1 MSLYALTYKEPFIK
15 EAGTTG
21 TAAKYL
27 AAQALDGTTIASG
40 INSFLNWMPYTEKH
54 DTLWGRFSDK
64 DVDDLAEEYQKQWL
78 EETGDAAKAA
88 EKAKSLRRWG
98 VAANVAGMGAEAIG
112 LAALTGGVS
121 TLATGAK
128 AVGASAKAAKTLSTG
143 KKLYTY
149 AKAPFTFVKG
159 MGAGKAVTG
168 AGKLGQ
174 YVAGKAA
181 THGKVLQAGAN
192 TFNRVLGAYALSS
205 PVAKIS
211 NNLNE
216 AYSNGETDKRSAILD
231 GIQTI
236 ADYAPL
242 YAIATYGQTWKGR
255 LFGNGLAGTGLSV
268 LDPTGYLR
276 SRGNPNEAWRWDSVL
291 KREKVAQYDA
301 LKPVIY
307 RMGVNP
313 EYRADLATDLGLD
326 PKSTDDKIK
335 SELYRQADMQT
346 FQDAYLSQLYSAA
359 GVTAQDTQEQIEAK
373 LSQLSPESQSMLAF
387 GVAQK
392 YAKTGRTG
400 HLPALTASG
409 LLTPEQEQQLLTDA
423 YMAKFRLIDGR
434 YSNGSVEE
442 PTSKVIANRELA
454 RDPNLADATANVA
467 VNAMAQPNGTENV
480 SATNQYIAAKSF
492 ITSIKTD
499 PNKAFEYLERIGSEG
514 QLEAAELSPELKT
527 LFEEYMTAEN
537 ATEFIAGLNDD
548 NFKKCLFFA
557 QQSGNSGFLAQLTPH
572 VRKRFTDA
580 AVAESQKRIKARFD
594 EDPLGTAPLLVGA
607 WLNQKGIVGSDTA
620 QTIANP
626 FVFYGSI
633 LALLIGLPLIGSFL
647 SGFGGGGNNRGAQN
661 GYPNEGYKNLDA
673 YAQRMRGGAT
683 F

>member
-1 MSLYALTYKEPFIK
+1 MSLYVLAHKEPFIK

-27 AAQALDGTTIASG
+27 TAQALDGTTIASA
-40 INSFLNWMPYTEKH
+40 LNAGLNLLPWAEKH

-98 VAANVAGMGAEAIG
+98 VAANIAGMGAEAVG
-112 LAALTGGVS
+112 LAALTGGMS

-128 AVGASAKAAKTLSTG
+128 AVGASAKAAKTLSMG
-143 KKLYTY
+143 QKALTY
-149 AKAPFTFVKG
+149 AKAPITFVKG
-159 MGAGKAVTG
+159 MGAGKALTG
-168 AGKLGQ
+168 VGKLGQ
-174 YVAGKAA
+174 AGVNIAA
-181 THGKVLQAGAN
+181 KHGKVMQIGAGAL
-192 TFNRVLGAYALSS
+192 NRVLGTYAVAS
-205 PVAKIS
+205 PIAKIS

-231 GIQTI
+231 RIQTT
-236 ADYAPL
+236 ADTAPL
-242 YAIATYGQTWKGR
+242 YSALPWGAGWKRILGSTVAS
-255 LFGNGLAGTGLSV
+255 AGISYA
-268 LDPTGYLR
+268 DPIGYLR
-276 SRGNPNEAWRWDSVL
+276 SRFNPDEVWRRDNGL
-291 KREKVAQYDA
+291 KKERVAQYNE

-313 EYRADLATDLGLD
+313 EYRADLIMDLGLD

-335 SELYRQADMQT
+335 SELYRQTDMQV
-346 FQDAYLSQLYSAA
+346 FQSAYLSQLYSEAS
-359 GVTAQDTQEQIEAK
+359 VTEQDTPEQVKAK
-373 LSQLSPESQSMLAF
+373 LSQLSADKQAMLAF
-387 GVAQK
+387 GLAQE
-392 YAKTGRTG
+392 YAKAGRTG

-409 LLTPEQEQQLLTDA
+409 LLTPEQEQQLLKDA
-423 YMAKFRLIDGR
+423 YKAKFRLTDFR

-467 VNAMAQPNGTENV
+467 SNVMAQPSGTENV
-480 SATNQYIAAKSF
+480 SATNQHIAAQAFLS
-492 ITSIKTD
+492 SIKTD
-499 PNKAFEYLERIGSEG
+499 PNKAFEYLERIGKEG
-514 QLEAAELSPELKT
+514 QQEAAELSPELKA
-527 LFEEYMTAEN
+527 LFQEYMTAEN
-537 ATEFIAGLNDD
+537 AAEFIAGLNDD
-548 NFKKCLFFA
+548 NFKKCLFYAQQTANAGFFA
-557 QQSGNSGFLAQLTPH
+557 QLDPS
-572 VRKRFTDA
+572 VRNRFTKA
-580 AVAESQKRIKARFD
+580 AEAECQKRIKARFK

-607 WLNQKGIVGSDTA
+607 WLNQKGVVSSDTA

-633 LALLIGLPLIGSFL
+633 LALLIGVPLIGSFL
-647 SGFGGGGNNRGAQN
+647 SGLGGGGNNRGSQN
-661 GYPNEGYKNLDA
+661 DYPNEGYKNLDA
-673 YAQRMRGGAT
+673 YAQRMRGGAA